1 MSVQEETRITP
12 SRHATTSTPPMPIA
26 LPKESGLVPVSELIA
41 QGQAMS
47 NMSAVEEQKRTT
59 ARENIVSSIDFLSSM
74 AELYQQLQELQQLK
88 LQTAKANPEDEPESS
103 REGWL
108 SKAFGM
114 ARSTVRSKN
123 PYDDEASLVAYEKE
137 LSLWAEYF
145 HYSYLLREIVKTSQ
159 DWQRILC
166 VMASKGGVSKT
177 PFIVYMAAMFAFATS
192 TTNLLLEANE
202 NDGTVKNRYGLARD
216 SQPLLNDVIA
226 DHSLIADHRT
236 TTDMLG
242 KFEQTSVWA
251 LLSAANAAENEF
263 SMPDFLATL
272 DTIRPHFCN
281 VWGDTGNGNRRAT
294 NEGMFL
300 ESDVV
305 FFPAL
310 AGNSDSWSTIIT
322 TMINLHQAGH
332 AEKLQQRS
340 FVVINATKEGD
351 TVEQFLEIFRK
362 VAAEAVK
369 PRYNYKSGDDNVAP
383 LWTDNPDELLRD
395 LGFKYDADGRLTGEG
410 VFVVRHSD
418 WIAEGN
424 IVSVRPEDVGL
435 ETIVDYLKI
444 AVAAFT
450 IPTQNKEV
458 KKSEISRRISERE
471 EKPTSLQVVGREQA
485 LSGLLEAFGG
495 DTQSALLFVADQI
508 ELAKEVSA
516 ANARN

>member
-1 MSVQEETRITP
+1 MKMSIQEETRTAPNRRAIT
-12 SRHATTSTPPMPIA
+12 SPPMPIA
-26 LPKESGLVPVSELIA
+26 PPKESILMPVSKLIA

-47 NMSAVEEQKRTT
+47 ETNDTEERSRTT
-59 ARENIVSSIDFLSSM
+59 ASENIVSGLDFLSAIM
-74 AELYQQLQELQQLK
+74 ELRQQLQELQQLK
-88 LQTAKANPEDEPESS
+88 LQTTKVNPEDEPESGNES
-103 REGWL
+103 WL
-108 SKAFGM
+108 GKAFGV
-114 ARSTVRSKN
+114 ARSTLRSKN
-123 PYDDEASLVAYEKE
+123 PYDDEANLVAYEKE

-145 HYSYLLREIVKTSQ
+145 HYSYLLRQIVKTSQ

-177 PFIVYMAAMFAFATS
+177 PFIVYMAAIFAFATS

-236 TTDMLG
+236 ATDMLG

-251 LLSAANAAENEF
+251 LLSAANAAENQF
-263 SMPDFLATL
+263 SMPEFLAMF
-272 DTIRPHFCN
+272 DKIRPHFCN
-281 VWGDTGNGNRRAT
+281 VWGDTGNGNRLAA

-300 ESDVV
+300 ESDIA

-310 AGNSDSWSTIIT
+310 AGNSDSWSTVIT

-332 AEKLQQRS
+332 VEKLQKRS
-340 FVVINATKEGD
+340 FVVISATKEGD
-351 TVEQFLEIFRK
+351 TIEQFLKIFRE

-369 PRYNYKSGDDNVAP
+369 PRYNYKSGVVDDAP
-383 LWTDNPDELLRD
+383 LWTEDPDQLLRD
-395 LGFKYDADGRLTGEG
+395 IGFKYDADGRMTGEG

-418 WIAEGN
+418 WIDDGN

-450 IPTQNKEV
+450 VPTQDKEV
-458 KKSEISRRISERE
+458 KKSEIARRIGERK
-471 EKPTSLQVVGREQA
+471 EKPSSQVIGKQQA
-485 LSGLLEAFGG
+485 LSGLLEAFGD
-495 DTQSALLFVADQI
+495 DTEGVLLFVAAQI
-508 ELAKEVSA
+508 ERAKELAASA
-516 ANARN
+516 